1 MKFSFRHLFN
11 VGIVVIMAMI
21 VITALGYDRQTRLLP
36 LLVSVPVL
44 IMALVLTVM
53 EFRESLGK
61 TFQEKKK
68 KKDGEEEEKAGEGVF
83 AKEIT
88 VSLWIVALFVSLYLF
103 GFIVTTFFYTFL
115 SLKVRSRFSWFS
127 SLSVSVGCLAFLYGV
142 LITALNVELYAGIV
156 TIALRKAILGY

>member
-1 MKFSFRHLFN
+1 MRFSFRHLFN

-44 IMALVLTVM
+44 ILAVILTVM
-53 EFRESLGK
+53 EFRESFRKPAHEEG
-61 TFQEKKK
+61 
-68 KKDGEEEEKAGEGVF
+68 KKDSAGGKPGESVF
-83 AKEIT
+83 AKEIN
-88 VSLWIVALFVSLYLF
+88 VSLWIVAMFVSLYLF

-127 SLSVSVGCLAFLYGV
+127 SLAVSAGSLAFLYFV
-142 LITALNVELYAGIV
+142 LIYALNVELYQGFV
-156 TIALRKAILGY
+156 TIALRKAFLGY